1 MPTQW
6 LVPRI
11 RGDALTRRGGQY
23 RTPRF
28 KREKLRMS
36 ENTASRPDL
45 RNVAI
50 VAHVDHGKTTIVD
63 AMLKQTHAFSAH
75 ADVEDRVMDSGDLE
89 KEKGITI
96 LAKNT
101 TVFYDGPSA
110 NGETITINVI
120 DTPGHADFGGE
131 VERGLSMV
139 DGVVLLVDASEGPL
153 PQTRFVLRK
162 ALAAKLPVILVV
174 NKVDRPDARIDEVVS
189 ETMDLLLGLAS
200 DLSEEVPD
208 LDLDS
213 VLDVPVVYASGK
225 AGAASLNQPADGA
238 LPDNDDLEPLFKTII
253 EHVPAPTYNPDEV
266 LQAHVTNLDSS
277 PFLGRLALVRIF
289 NGTLKKGQ
297 TVAWARQDGNIKNV
311 RISELLATK
320 ALERVPAE
328 EAGPG
333 EIVAVAGIED
343 ITIGETLTDAE
354 NPKPLP
360 LIKVDDPAISMTIGI
375 NTSPMAGR
383 VKGAKVTARQVK
395 DRLDRELIG
404 NVSIKV
410 LPTQR
415 PDAWEVQGRGEL
427 ALAILVEQMRREGFE
442 LTVGKPQVVTK
453 TIDGKLYE
461 PMEHMII
468 DVPEEHLGAVT
479 QLMAARKGR
488 MENMSNHGTG
498 WVRMEFAVPARG
510 LIGFR
515 TQFLTET
522 RGAGISSSYS
532 IDPEP
537 WAGDIEYRTNGS
549 MIADRAGAVT
559 PYAMIN
565 LQERGTFFVEPTSE
579 VYEGM
584 VVGMNSRADDMEVNI
599 TKEKKLTNMRSS
611 TADSFENLTPPKK
624 LTLEECLEFARE
636 DECVEVTPEA
646 IRIRKV
652 ILDANERVREF
663 RRRAGA
669 NSGTHA
675 SHPPRTVRFAHRVGV
690 HPHWC
695 RCGCAPT
702 RLFKNTAHMNTGGDR
717 I

>member
-1 MPTQW
+1 MLETDSRCLRYAGHSLRQVVHWTGKPTTRAR
-6 LVPRI
+6 LPCPHSGPVPRI

-663 RRRAGA
+663 RRRARA
-669 NSGTHA
+669 N
-675 SHPPRTVRFAHRVGV
+675 
-690 HPHWC
+690 
-695 RCGCAPT
+695 
-702 RLFKNTAHMNTGGDR
+702 
-717 I
+717 